1 MDSKPVVADES
12 ASGDPQS
19 MEEAHLNMA
28 ILRLKLLYSKVC
40 TFSSGSRM
48 KLVSVTVADP
58 GHLFRCGICEK
69 PFLGCLSPWS
79 RSIHPVRY
87 LFLEPNEK
95 FGARLLTRQT
105 IPAADVM
112 FNAFM
117 RAVEDAQADVTEV
130 TELMKDEESKQV
142 FARADKSREQN
153 PFGIKPWKHTGDSE
167 WLKTEDKD

>member
-28 ILRLKLLYSKVC
+28 ILRLKLLYSKVRNLRE
-40 TFSSGSRM
+40 TIPRM
-48 KLVSVTVADP
+48 
-58 GHLFRCGICEK
+58 
-69 PFLGCLSPWS
+69 
-79 RSIHPVRY
+79 
-87 LFLEPNEK
+87 LEPLVQK
-95 FGARLLTRQT
+95 H
-105 IPAADVM
+105 PSPDVM